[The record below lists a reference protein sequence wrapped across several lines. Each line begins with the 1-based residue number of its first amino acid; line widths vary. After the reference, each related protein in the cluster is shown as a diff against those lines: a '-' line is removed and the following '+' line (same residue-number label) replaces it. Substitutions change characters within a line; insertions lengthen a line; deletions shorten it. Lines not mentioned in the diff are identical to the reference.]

1 MKKMIVM
8 FAFLIA
14 FMSCIYAVDPLIE
27 NSGKLTAST
36 GEIPVTFNL
45 GDGEDSESS
54 WRIGITT
61 DVTNLK
67 SEQITDID
75 SIALTLQDN
84 NTGKPTGK
92 IYVYWIVKGGQKL
105 KVSLKADGGPLKDD
119 VNTNTIDWSTTWTS
133 TGDSASSTNQGQA
146 QSLGGI
152 PSGEDA
158 IASEKYSAEQIVF
171 DRSVP
176 QTSVET
182 GSAELT
188 IVTEDVTDKAPVS
201 YSSQLTLVVSPVGA

>member
-1 MKKMIVM
+1 MRKMIVM

-14 FMSCIYAVDPLIE
+14 FMSCIYAADPLIE
-27 NSGKLTAST
+27 GSGKLALSDKAV
-36 GEIPVTFNL
+36 PVTFNL
-45 GDGEDSESS
+45 GDGEGSESS

-67 SEQITDID
+67 NEQITDID
-75 SIALTLQDN
+75 SIALALQDD

-105 KVSLKADGGPLKDD
+105 KVSLKADGGPLEDQAKTD
-119 VNTNTIDWSTTWTS
+119 TIDWSTTWTS
-133 TGDSASSTNQGQA
+133 TGDSTSSTNQGLQ

-152 PSGEDA
+152 PAGEEV
-158 IASEKYSAEQIVF
+158 IAEEKYTTERIVF

-176 QTSVET
+176 KTSVET
-182 GSAELT
+182 GSAEIT
-188 IVTEDVTDKAPVS
+188 IVTDDVTDKAPVS
-201 YSSQLTLVVSPVGA
+201 YSAQLTLVVSPVGA

>member
-27 NSGKLTAST
+27 NSGKLTVST

>member
-1 MKKMIVM
+1 MRKMIVM

-27 NSGKLTAST
+27 NSGKLTASS

-61 DVTNLK
+61 DVTNLE
-67 SEQITDID
+67 SEQITDIN
-75 SIALTLQDN
+75 SIALALQDD
-84 NTGKPTGK
+84 NTGKPAGK
-92 IYVYWIVKGGQKL
+92 IYIYWIVKGGQKL
-105 KVSLKADGGPLKDD
+105 KVSLKADGGPLEDQAKTD
-119 VNTNTIDWSTTWTS
+119 TIDWSTTWTS
-133 TGDSASSTNQGQA
+133 TGDSVSSANPGQA

-152 PSGEDA
+152 PSGEETVA
-158 IASEKYSAEQIVF
+158 AEKYENEQIVF

-176 QTSVET
+176 KTSVET

-188 IVTEDVTDKAPVS
+188 IVTDDVTDKAPVS

>member
-14 FMSCIYAVDPLIE
+14 FMSCIYAADPLIE
-27 NSGKLTAST
+27 DSGKLALSDKAV
-36 GEIPVTFNL
+36 PVTFNL
-45 GDGEDSESS
+45 GEGEGSESS

-61 DVTNLK
+61 DVTNLA
-67 SEQITDID
+67 SEEITDID
-75 SIALTLQDN
+75 SIALTLQDD

-119 VNTNTIDWSTTWTS
+119 ANTDTIDWSTTWTS
-133 TGDSASSTNQGQA
+133 TGDSTSSTNSGQA

-152 PSGEDA
+152 PSGEETVA
-158 IASEKYSAEQIVF
+158 GEKYQNEQIVF

-176 QTSVET
+176 KTSVET

-188 IVTEDVTDKAPVS
+188 IVTDDVTDKAPVS